1 MRRFR
6 RLFAI
11 TGLCGWAALAAVLG
25 AAPPSAAAPPSQPM
39 RDLVRADRPT
49 LDALYAGGSV
59 GDIPTGFLPGRAI
72 PDPGS
77 RTTAAK
83 SRLIHAVWQGK
94 IFHGDGT
101 GHNKV
106 FGRQAVPVRVYHGES
121 WRDGGPAVIVD
132 YEGTSR
138 LFGNVRDEFRE
149 VGPGLY
155 LGLTWVR
162 KPTGPELTTMFTL
175 QDRGPARR

>member
-11 TGLCGWAALAAVLG
+11 TGLCGWVALAAVLG
-25 AAPPSAAAPPSQPM
+25 ATPPSAASPPPQPM

-49 LDALYAGGSV
+49 LDALYAGGTV

-106 FGRQAVPVRVYHGES
+106 FRRQAVPVRVYHGES